1 MSKYGNKKAV
11 VDGIRFDPYA
21 VNPGKL
27 GRPRKYGNQKTVTG
41 GMEFD
46 SRKEAD
52 RWDELQLLQR
62 GRIIKDLE
70 RQVKFVLIPAQ
81 YENGKLIER
90 AVTYIADFVYTDT
103 KTGKKVVEDTKGMRT
118 KEYILKRKM
127 MLYLRGIRIKEV

>member
-1 MSKYGNKKAV
+1 MTRYIDLSG
-11 VDGIRFDPYA
+11 DSRFDPYA

-41 GMEFD
+41 GTEFD

-90 AVTYIADFVYTDT
+90 AVTYIADFVYTDV
-103 KTGKKVVEDTKGMRT
+103 KTGEKVVEDTKGMRT

>member
-1 MSKYGNKKAV
+1 MTRYIDLSG
-11 VDGIRFDPYA
+11 DSRFDPYV

-52 RWDELQLLQR
+52 RWDELRLLQR

-90 AVTYIADFVYTDT
+90 AVTYIADFVYTDA
-103 KTGKKVVEDTKGMRT
+103 KTGEKVVEDTKGMRT

-127 MLYLRGIRIKEV
+127 MLYFHGIRIKEV

>member
-1 MSKYGNKKAV
+1 MTRYIDLSG
-11 VDGIRFDPYA
+11 DSRFDPYV
-21 VNPGKL
+21 VNPGKR
-27 GRPRKYGNQKTVTG
+27 GRPRKYGNQKTVTC

-90 AVTYIADFVYTDT
+90 AVTYIADFVYTDA
-103 KTGKKVVEDTKGMRT
+103 KTGEKVVEDTKGMRT
-118 KEYILKRKM
+118 KEYVLKRKM